1 MEQVGD
7 DLGDDLG
14 VAGSSGFVRAVGVL
28 LVAAGLALA
37 LLRYLGGS
45 PAERGVEGAL
55 GSLALGAPV
64 AVTGVLALLALRDRP
79 VLLLPAAIAL
89 VPLSFLSFAGVTL
102 PLLIPAVMLVLAYG
116 RRSARRRPP
125 RGTTIG
131 SVVAIFALL
140 FAAVV
145 VLFLR
150 EDLRTY
156 STATGSGSIS
166 DTISLAESLPSLAL
180 SAAAVVAGWLL
191 ADPRS

>member
-1 MEQVGD
+1 M
-7 DLGDDLG
+7 
-14 VAGSSGFVRAVGVL
+14 AGSSGFVRAVGVL

-37 LLRYLGGS
+37 LLRYVGGS

-156 STATGSGSIS
+156 STATSSGSIS
-166 DTISLAESLPSLAL
+166 DTISIAESLPSLAL